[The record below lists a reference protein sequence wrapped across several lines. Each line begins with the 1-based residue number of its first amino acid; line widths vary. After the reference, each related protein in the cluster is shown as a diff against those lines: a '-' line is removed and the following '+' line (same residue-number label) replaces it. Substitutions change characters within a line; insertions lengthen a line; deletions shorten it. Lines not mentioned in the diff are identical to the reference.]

1 MLTYRNVYDIIFLL
15 VRRGELLVTGNKVSS
30 KETKENQKW
39 SKVGQCIME
48 GITNPDKN
56 KKEIKKD

>member
-1 MLTYRNVYDIIFLL
+1 MLTYRKIFGILVL
-15 VRRGELLVTGNKVSS
+15 SVRRGELLVTGNKVSS

-39 SKVGQCIME
+39 SKVGQCIMD
-48 GITNPDKN
+48 GIINPDKN